1 MIVAIRFLIPLLII
15 LTVIYVGLS
24 IYSRLIRRRKL
35 IAHWEK
41 KGMTGDRDAF
51 VARGLKKYDS
61 SFPQETAAGRLCRP
75 AWGNCPADLYYQ
87 FQMRA
92 G

>member
-24 IYSRLIRRRKL
+24 IYSRLVRRRKL

-41 KGMTGDRDAF
+41 KGLSGDRDAF
-51 VARGLKKYDS
+51 VARGLKKYDN
-61 SFPQETAAGRLCRP
+61 SFRRKLLLGVYVVPLGAIALLIYIT
-75 AWGNCPADLYYQ
+75 N
-87 FQMRA
+87 FM
-92 G
+92 

>member
-24 IYSRLIRRRKL
+24 IYSRLVRRRKL
-35 IAHWEK
+35 IAHWDK

-51 VARGLKKYDS
+51 VARGLRKYDG
-61 SFPQETAAGRLCRP
+61 SFRKKLLLGVYIVPLGAIALLIYVT
-75 AWGNCPADLYYQ
+75 N
-87 FQMRA
+87 FK
-92 G
+92 

>member
-15 LTVIYVGLS
+15 LTVVYVGLS
-24 IYSRLIRRRKL
+24 LYSRLMRRRKL

-51 VARGLKKYDS
+51 IARGLKKYDS
-61 SFPQETAAGRLCRP
+61 SFRKKLLLGVYVVPLGAIALLIYIT
-75 AWGNCPADLYYQ
+75 N
-87 FQMRA
+87 FK
-92 G
+92 

>member
-1 MIVAIRFLIPLLII
+1 MIVAIRFLIPLLIV

-24 IYSRLIRRRKL
+24 IYSRLMRRRKL
-35 IAHWEK
+35 IAHWDK

-61 SFPQETAAGRLCRP
+61 SFRRKLLLGVYVVPLGAIALLIYIT
-75 AWGNCPADLYYQ
+75 N
-87 FQMRA
+87 FK
-92 G
+92 

>member
-1 MIVAIRFLIPLLII
+1 MIVAIRFLIPLLIV

-24 IYSRLIRRRKL
+24 IYSRLMRRRKL

-61 SFPQETAAGRLCRP
+61 SFRKKLLLGVYVIPLGAIALLIYIT
-75 AWGNCPADLYYQ
+75 N
-87 FQMRA
+87 FK
-92 G
+92 

>member
-15 LTVIYVGLS
+15 LTVVYVGLS
-24 IYSRLIRRRKL
+24 IYSRLVRRRKL

-61 SFPQETAAGRLCRP
+61 SFRKKLLLGVYVVPLGAIALLIYIT
-75 AWGNCPADLYYQ
+75 N
-87 FQMRA
+87 FK
-92 G
+92 